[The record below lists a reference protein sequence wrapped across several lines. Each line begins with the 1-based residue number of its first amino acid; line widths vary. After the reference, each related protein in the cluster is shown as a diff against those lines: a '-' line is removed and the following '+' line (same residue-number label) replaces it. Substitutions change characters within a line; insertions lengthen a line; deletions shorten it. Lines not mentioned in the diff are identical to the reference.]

1 MGLIKFLNTEILSI
15 VKNLLLNDGRF
26 PLENE
31 LSAVERSEL
40 DTVFTKAQKALKVI
54 EGYDQKTVDRLCQ
67 AVAWSVAN
75 KQTFLE
81 LVDMGIEES
90 KLGDP
95 VSPQGKRFKIIGCL
109 RDALSRN
116 QSARLKKFRKK
127 VL

>member
-54 EGYDQKTVDRLCQ
+54 EGYDQKTVDRLCTG
-67 AVAWSVAN
+67 SC
-75 KQTFLE
+75 
-81 LVDMGIEES
+81 LVG
-90 KLGDP
+90 G
-95 VSPQGKRFKIIGCL
+95 
-109 RDALSRN
+109 
-116 QSARLKKFRKK
+116 
-127 VL
+127 